1 MDAPNLN
8 AISTERLDQV
18 DAVLERFFSLARARA
33 AQHGVEYE
41 KLWGTLQANATGGKR
56 FRPRMVMAAYAVSYG
71 VTVGRHPVLNKPAK
85 LIWFQDSQSML
96 LFKLNFR

>member
-1 MDAPNLN
+1 MMVVYAH
-8 AISTERLDQV
+8 AISYLDLLPEGMCWV
-18 DAVLERFFSLARARA
+18 DWS
-33 AQHGVEYE
+33 YE
-41 KLWGTLQANATGGKR
+41 IVRWAEAHNLLRNTD
-56 FRPRMVMAAYAVSYG
+56 YG